1 MSLFSWNSSS
11 YNAHFYP
18 HQPFLFRKTMN
29 KSVLLYL
36 RLLFW
41 VLVPIV
47 LLVLPKTFFNEG
59 IPLCPSMI
67 FLGMECPG
75 CGLTRACM
83 HLIHLDFE
91 EAFAFNMLSFVVFP
105 ILAFWWAKW
114 FWTDWK
120 QFRALKK

>member
-1 MSLFSWNSSS
+1 
-11 YNAHFYP
+11 
-18 HQPFLFRKTMN
+18 MN

-59 IPLCPSMI
+59 IPLCPSMV

-83 HLIHLDFE
+83 HLIHFDFE